1 MNTAVL
7 IAIGFAGGV
16 LGGMGLGGGTLLIP
30 LMTLL
35 ADVPQKT
42 AAAVNLIAFVPMAAT
57 ALAVHA
63 KNGLIQKDAIAPT
76 AIPAATVCALFSLL
90 ACNSKDK
97 TLSRAFGIFLVVLGL
112 LMLAKLLLSALAEKT
127 RLAMQIAYM
136 SRIFHLCH
144 PLRRAVLPSAPPLF
158 RRFDERGVQ
167 RRNFSP
173 LFNCFFCAH

>member
-35 ADVPQKT
+35 AGVPQKT
-42 AAAVNLIAFVPMAAT
+42 AAAVNLIAFVPMAAI

-76 AIPAATVCALFSLL
+76 AVPA
-90 ACNSKDK
+90 
-97 TLSRAFGIFLVVLGL
+97 LVVLGL

-127 RLAMQIAYM
+127 RLAMLAVI
-136 SRIFHLCH
+136 
-144 PLRRAVLPSAPPLF
+144 RRDLPHTFA
-158 RRFDERGVQ
+158 Q
-167 RRNFSP
+167 K
-173 LFNCFFCAH
+173 

>member
-42 AAAVNLIAFVPMAAT
+42 AAAVNLIAFVPMAT
-57 ALAVHA
+57 IALAVHA

-90 ACNSKDK
+90 ACNSKDE

-127 RLAMQIAYM
+127 RLAMLAVI
-136 SRIFHLCH
+136 
-144 PLRRAVLPSAPPLF
+144 RRDLPHTFA
-158 RRFDERGVQ
+158 Q
-167 RRNFSP
+167 K
-173 LFNCFFCAH
+173 